1 MYCQRN
7 RFITAYHYKGSDFMA
22 QINTTDYR
30 IKKLSEMCIEQG
42 EINKELYSQ
51 YNVNIGLRDIKG
63 RGVLTGLTE
72 VSEIRQNKIING
84 EPVPTDGKLFYRG
97 INVEDI
103 IRGCISDGRYGF
115 EEVAYLLLFSKL
127 PTKEELDDFM
137 ELLSE
142 SRKLPKYFVRDVIL
156 KAPSKDMMNSLAKA
170 VLTLASYDD
179 DVMNLSIDN
188 VLRQC
193 LKLISLFPLLSVYS
207 YQAYNHYIK
216 GDSLYI
222 HNPEHNEPT
231 AEMLLR
237 TLRADRQ
244 FTALEAKVLDLA
256 LVLHAEHGGGNNST
270 FTTCV
275 VTSSGTDTYS
285 AIAAALCSLKGPKH
299 GGANLRVMGMMREI
313 KANVNDWTDE
323 EEIAA
328 YLLKILNKEA
338 YDKSGLIYGIGHAV
352 YSISDPR
359 ARVFKGFVEQL
370 AEEKGMTDEYGLY
383 SRIER
388 LAPQVIA
395 SKRKMY
401 KGVSANVDF
410 YSGFV
415 YNMLGLPK
423 ELYTPLFAVARIT
436 GWSAHRIEELLNVN
450 RIIRPA
456 YISVCKET
464 DYVAME
470 NRT

>member
-1 MYCQRN
+1 
-7 RFITAYHYKGSDFMA
+7 MA
-22 QINTTDYR
+22 QLSTNDKR
-30 IKKLSEMCIEQG
+30 IQALAQQCVNNGDIE
-42 EINKELYSQ
+42 KELYQQ
-51 YNVNIGLRDIKG
+51 YNVNIGLRDINGK
-63 RGVLTGLTE
+63 GVLTGLTDI
-72 VSEIRQNKIING
+72 SEIRQNKIVDG
-84 EPVPTDGKLFYRG
+84 KAVPTDGKLFYRG

-103 IRGCISDGRYGF
+103 IRGCIADDRYGF
-115 EEVAYLLLFSKL
+115 EEITYLLLFGKL
-127 PTKEELDDFM
+127 PTADQLRDFM
-137 ELLSE
+137 KLLSD
-142 SRKLPKYFVRDVIL
+142 SRVLPKHFVRDVIL
-156 KAPSKDMMNSLAKA
+156 KAPGKDLMNSLAKA
-170 VLTLASYDD
+170 VLTLASYDH
-179 DVMNLSIDN
+179 DVMNLEIDN

-193 LKLISLFPLLSVYS
+193 LKLISLFPLLTVYS
-207 YQAYNHYIK
+207 YEAYNHYTK
-216 GDSLYI
+216 GESLII
-222 HNPEHNEPT
+222 HNPHPSEPT

-237 TLRADRQ
+237 TLRSDCR
-244 FTALEAKVLDLA
+244 FTPLEAKVLDLS
-256 LVLHAEHGGGNNST
+256 LILHAEHGGGNNST

-299 GGANLRVMGMMREI
+299 GGANLRVMGMMKEI
-313 KANVNDWTDE
+313 KKNVRDWKDD

-328 YLLKILNKEA
+328 YLERIVNKDA

-370 AEEKGMTDEYGLY
+370 AEEKGKQKEYGLY

-395 SKRKMY
+395 KYRRIY

-423 ELYTPLFAVARIT
+423 ELYTPIFATARIS
-436 GWSAHRIEELLNVN
+436 GWSAHRIEELMNVKK
-450 RIIRPA
+450 IIRPA
-456 YISVCKET
+456 YMSVCEET
-464 DYVAME
+464 DYTPMSE
-470 NRT
+470 R

>member
-1 MYCQRN
+1 
-7 RFITAYHYKGSDFMA
+7 MA
-22 QINTTDYR
+22 QLSTNDKR
-30 IKKLSEMCIEQG
+30 IQALAQQCVNNGDIE
-42 EINKELYSQ
+42 KELYQQ
-51 YNVNIGLRDIKG
+51 YNVNIGLRDINGK
-63 RGVLTGLTE
+63 GVLTGLTDI
-72 VSEIRQNKIING
+72 SEIRQNKIVYG
-84 EPVPTDGKLFYRG
+84 KAVPTDGKLFYRG

-103 IRGCISDGRYGF
+103 INGCIADDRYGF
-115 EEVAYLLLFSKL
+115 EEITYLLLFGKL
-127 PTKEELDDFM
+127 PTAQQLSDFM
-137 ELLSE
+137 KLLSD
-142 SRKLPKYFVRDVIL
+142 SRVLPKHFVRDVIL
-156 KAPSKDMMNSLAKA
+156 KAPGKDLMNSLAKA
-170 VLTLASYDD
+170 VLTLASYDH
-179 DVMNLSIDN
+179 DVMNLEIDN

-193 LKLISLFPLLSVYS
+193 LKLISLFPLLTVYS
-207 YQAYNHYIK
+207 YEAYNHYTK
-216 GDSLYI
+216 GESLII
-222 HNPEHNEPT
+222 HNPHPSEPT

-237 TLRADRQ
+237 TLRSDCR
-244 FTALEAKVLDLA
+244 FTPLEAKVLDLS
-256 LVLHAEHGGGNNST
+256 LILHAEHGGGNNST

-299 GGANLRVMGMMREI
+299 GGANLRVMGMMKEI
-313 KANVNDWTDE
+313 KKNVKDWKDD

-328 YLLKILNKEA
+328 YLERIVNKDA

-370 AEEKGMTDEYGLY
+370 AVEKGKQKEYGLY

-395 SKRKMY
+395 KHRRIY

-423 ELYTPLFAVARIT
+423 ELYTPIFATARIS
-436 GWSAHRIEELLNVN
+436 GWSAHRIEELMNVKK
-450 RIIRPA
+450 IIRPA
-456 YISVCKET
+456 YMSVCEET
-464 DYVAME
+464 DYTPMSE
-470 NRT
+470 R

>member
-1 MYCQRN
+1 
-7 RFITAYHYKGSDFMA
+7 MA
-22 QINTTDYR
+22 QISTTDYR
-30 IKKLSEMCIEQG
+30 IKKLSERCIEQG
-42 EINKELYSQ
+42 GIDKDLYSKF
-51 YNVNIGLRDIKG
+51 NVNIGLRDIKG

-72 VSEIRQNKIING
+72 VSEIRQNKIVNG

-115 EEVAYLLLFSKL
+115 EEAAYLLLFSKL
-127 PTKEELDDFM
+127 PNKKELDGFM
-137 ELLSE
+137 ELLSD
-142 SRKLPKYFVRDVIL
+142 SRELPRYFVRDVIL

-193 LKLISLFPLLSVYS
+193 LKLISLFPLLSIYS

-216 GDSLYI
+216 GESLYI

-256 LVLHAEHGGGNNST
+256 LILHAEHGGGNNST

-313 KANVNDWTDE
+313 KANVRDWTDE

-328 YLLKILNKEA
+328 YLLRILNKEA

-359 ARVFKGFVEQL
+359 AKVFKGFVEQL
-370 AEEKGMTDEYGLY
+370 AEEKGMSDEYDLY

-415 YNMLGLPK
+415 YSMLGLPK

-456 YISVCKET
+456 YISVCEET
-464 DYVAME
+464 DYIRME
-470 NRT
+470 DRK

>member
-1 MYCQRN
+1 
-7 RFITAYHYKGSDFMA
+7 MA
-22 QINTTDYR
+22 QIGTTDNR
-30 IKKLSEMCIEQG
+30 IKDLAQRCIAQG
-42 EINKELYSQ
+42 GIDKDLYSR
-51 YNVNIGLRDIKG
+51 YNVNIGLRDIDG

-72 VSEIRQNKIING
+72 VSEIRQNKIVDG
-84 EPVPTDGKLFYRG
+84 KTVPTDGKLFYRG

-103 IRGCISDGRYGF
+103 IHGCIADGRYGF

-127 PTKEELDDFM
+127 PTKAELEDFM

-142 SRKLPKYFVRDVIL
+142 SRKLPRYFVRDVIL

-216 GDSLYI
+216 GNSLYI

-237 TLRADRQ
+237 TLRPDMK
-244 FTALEAKVLDLA
+244 FTSLEAKVLDLA

-313 KANVNDWTDE
+313 KANIKDWTDE

-359 ARVFKGFVEQL
+359 AKVFKGFVEQL
-370 AEEKGMTDEYGLY
+370 AEEKGMSDEYGLY
-383 SRIER
+383 ARIER

-395 SKRKMY
+395 SKRRMY

-415 YNMLGLPK
+415 YGMLGLPK

-456 YISVCKET
+456 YISVCDET
-464 DYVAME
+464 DYIPMIDRE
-470 NRT
+470 

>member
-1 MYCQRN
+1 
-7 RFITAYHYKGSDFMA
+7 MA
-22 QINTTDYR
+22 QLSTSDKR
-30 IKKLSEMCIEQG
+30 IQALAQQCVNNGDIE
-42 EINKELYSQ
+42 KELYQQ
-51 YNVNIGLRDIKG
+51 YNVNIGLRDLNGK
-63 RGVLTGLTE
+63 GVLTGLTDI
-72 VSEIRQNKIING
+72 SEIRQNKIVDG
-84 EPVPTDGKLFYRG
+84 KAVPTDGKLFYRG

-103 IRGCISDGRYGF
+103 INGCIADDRYGF
-115 EEVAYLLLFSKL
+115 EEITYLLLFGKL
-127 PTKEELDDFM
+127 PTADQLRDFM
-137 ELLSE
+137 KLLSD
-142 SRKLPKYFVRDVIL
+142 SRVLPKHFVRDVIL
-156 KAPSKDMMNSLAKA
+156 KAPGKDLMNSLAKA
-170 VLTLASYDD
+170 VLTLASYDH
-179 DVMNLSIDN
+179 DVMNLEIDN

-193 LKLISLFPLLSVYS
+193 LKLISLFPLLTVYS
-207 YQAYNHYIK
+207 YEAYNHYTK
-216 GDSLYI
+216 GESLII
-222 HNPEHNEPT
+222 HNPHPSEPT

-237 TLRADRQ
+237 TLRSDCQ
-244 FTALEAKVLDLA
+244 FTPLEAKVLDLS
-256 LVLHAEHGGGNNST
+256 LILHAEHGGGNNST

-299 GGANLRVMGMMREI
+299 GGANLRVMGMMKEI
-313 KANVNDWTDE
+313 KKNVRDWKDD

-328 YLLKILNKEA
+328 YLERIVNKDA

-370 AEEKGMTDEYGLY
+370 AEEKGKQKEYGLY

-395 SKRKMY
+395 KYRRIY

-423 ELYTPLFAVARIT
+423 ELYTPIFATARIS
-436 GWSAHRIEELLNVN
+436 GWSAHRIEELMNVKK
-450 RIIRPA
+450 IIRPA
-456 YISVCKET
+456 YMSVCEET
-464 DYVAME
+464 DYTPMSE
-470 NRT
+470 R

>member
-1 MYCQRN
+1 
-7 RFITAYHYKGSDFMA
+7 MA

-30 IKKLSEMCIEQG
+30 IKELSERCIEQG

-63 RGVLTGLTE
+63 RGVLTGLTD
-72 VSEIRQNKIING
+72 VSEIRQNKIVNG

-97 INVEDI
+97 VNVEDI

-313 KANVNDWTDE
+313 KANVSDWTDE

-370 AEEKGMTDEYGLY
+370 AQEKGMTDEYGLY

-464 DYVAME
+464 DYVTME

>member
-1 MYCQRN
+1 
-7 RFITAYHYKGSDFMA
+7 MA
-22 QINTTDYR
+22 QLSTNDKR
-30 IKKLSEMCIEQG
+30 IQALAQQCVNNGDIE
-42 EINKELYSQ
+42 KELYQQ
-51 YNVNIGLRDIKG
+51 YNVHIGLRDINGK
-63 RGVLTGLTE
+63 GVLTGLTDI
-72 VSEIRQNKIING
+72 SEIRQNKIVDG
-84 EPVPTDGKLFYRG
+84 KAVPTDGKLFYRG

-103 IRGCISDGRYGF
+103 INGCIADDRYGF
-115 EEVAYLLLFSKL
+115 EEITYLLLFGKL
-127 PTKEELDDFM
+127 PTADQLSDFM
-137 ELLSE
+137 KLLSD
-142 SRKLPKYFVRDVIL
+142 SRVLPKHFVRDVIL
-156 KAPSKDMMNSLAKA
+156 KAPGKDLMNSLAKA
-170 VLTLASYDD
+170 VLTLASYDH
-179 DVMNLSIDN
+179 DVMNLEIDN

-193 LKLISLFPLLSVYS
+193 LKLISLFPLLTVYS
-207 YQAYNHYIK
+207 YEAYNHYTK
-216 GDSLYI
+216 GESLII
-222 HNPEHNEPT
+222 HNPHPSEPT

-237 TLRADRQ
+237 TLRSDCQ
-244 FTALEAKVLDLA
+244 FTPLEAKVLDLS
-256 LVLHAEHGGGNNST
+256 LILHAEHGGGNNST

-299 GGANLRVMGMMREI
+299 GGANLRVMGMMKEI
-313 KANVNDWTDE
+313 KKNVKDWKDD

-328 YLLKILNKEA
+328 YLERIVNKDA

-370 AEEKGMTDEYGLY
+370 AEEKGKQKEYGLY

-395 SKRKMY
+395 KYRRIY

-423 ELYTPLFAVARIT
+423 ELYTPIFATARIS
-436 GWSAHRIEELLNVN
+436 GWSAHRIEELMNVKK
-450 RIIRPA
+450 IIRPA
-456 YISVCKET
+456 YMSVCEET
-464 DYVAME
+464 DYTPMSE
-470 NRT
+470 R

>member
-1 MYCQRN
+1 
-7 RFITAYHYKGSDFMA
+7 MA
-22 QINTTDYR
+22 QIGTTDNR
-30 IKKLSEMCIEQG
+30 IKDLAQRCIAQG
-42 EINKELYSQ
+42 GIDKDLYSR
-51 YNVNIGLRDIKG
+51 YNVNIGLRDIDG

-72 VSEIRQNKIING
+72 VSEIRQNKIVDG
-84 EPVPTDGKLFYRG
+84 KTVPTDGKLFYRG

-103 IRGCISDGRYGF
+103 IHGCIADGRYGF

-127 PTKEELDDFM
+127 PTKAELEDFM

-142 SRKLPKYFVRDVIL
+142 SRKLPRYFVRDVIL

-216 GDSLYI
+216 GNSLYI

-237 TLRADRQ
+237 TLRPDMK
-244 FTALEAKVLDLA
+244 FTSLEAKVLDLA

-313 KANVNDWTDE
+313 KANIKDWTDE

-359 ARVFKGFVEQL
+359 AKVFKGFVEQL
-370 AEEKGMTDEYGLY
+370 AEEKGMSDEYGLY
-383 SRIER
+383 ARIER

-395 SKRKMY
+395 SKRRMY

-415 YNMLGLPK
+415 YSMLGLPK

-456 YISVCKET
+456 YISVCDET
-464 DYVAME
+464 DYIPMIDRE
-470 NRT
+470 

>member
-1 MYCQRN
+1 
-7 RFITAYHYKGSDFMA
+7 MA
-22 QINTTDYR
+22 QLSTNDKR
-30 IKKLSEMCIEQG
+30 IQALAQKCAENGDIE
-42 EINKELYSQ
+42 KELYQQ
-51 YNVNIGLRDIKG
+51 YNVNIGLRDLNGK
-63 RGVLTGLTE
+63 GVLTGLTDI
-72 VSEIRQNKIING
+72 SEIRQNKIVDG
-84 EPVPTDGKLFYRG
+84 KAVPTDGKLFYRG

-103 IRGCISDGRYGF
+103 INGCIADDRYGF
-115 EEVAYLLLFSKL
+115 EEITYLLLFGKL
-127 PTKEELDDFM
+127 PTADQLSDFM
-137 ELLSE
+137 KLLSD
-142 SRKLPKYFVRDVIL
+142 SRVLPKHFVRDVIL
-156 KAPSKDMMNSLAKA
+156 KAPGKDLMNSLAKA
-170 VLTLASYDD
+170 VLTLASYDH
-179 DVMNLSIDN
+179 DVMNLEIDN

-193 LKLISLFPLLSVYS
+193 LKLISLFPLLTVYS
-207 YQAYNHYIK
+207 YEAYSHYTK
-216 GDSLYI
+216 GESLII
-222 HNPEHNEPT
+222 HNPHPSEPT

-237 TLRADRQ
+237 TLRPDCK
-244 FTALEAKVLDLA
+244 FTPLEAKVLDLS
-256 LVLHAEHGGGNNST
+256 LILHAEHGGGNNST

-299 GGANLRVMGMMREI
+299 GGANLRVMGMMKEI
-313 KANVNDWTDE
+313 KKNVKDWKDD

-328 YLLKILNKEA
+328 YLERIVNKDA

-370 AEEKGMTDEYGLY
+370 AEEKGKQKEYGLY

-395 SKRKMY
+395 KYRRIY

-423 ELYTPLFAVARIT
+423 ELYTPIFATARIS
-436 GWSAHRIEELLNVN
+436 GWSAHRIEELMNVKK
-450 RIIRPA
+450 IIRPA
-456 YISVCKET
+456 YMSVCEET
-464 DYVAME
+464 DYTPMSE
-470 NRT
+470 RE